1 MLKMNDL
8 IDQTPAELKALYH
21 TLSKEIYRLKCE
33 LKINRKIEKPHLLQ
47 GKKKDRAR
55 VLTAL
60 SQQSGDK
67 V

>member
-8 IDQTPAELKALYH
+8 MNQTPSELKTLYQ
-21 TLSKEIYRLKCE
+21 TLSKEIYKLKCE
-33 LKINRKIEKPHLLQ
+33 LKVNRKIEKPHLLQ

-60 SQQSGDK
+60 WQQTGER